1 MKALSVY
8 QPTAAAIAL
17 GAKRLETRPW
27 KTSHR
32 GLTAIHAAKHW
43 TISKS
48 ISIVSSW
55 TWCAI
60 LRPYGIRMGGKV
72 ELEDV
77 LAFGAIVAVANLV
90 DCRPAESFT
99 VGELD
104 RLRRPDDDDR
114 ESGVHEW
121 SERMLGDFSIGRF
134 VFVLD
139 DVRPLPDPILVRG
152 RQRIFNL
159 SPAMAEDV
167 ESQFPLPTNEQVAA
181 GRRRLPG

>member
-17 GAKRLETRPW
+17 AAKRLETRPW
-27 KTSHR
+27 KASHR
-32 GLTAIHAAKHW
+32 GTIAIHAAKLW
-43 TISKS
+43 NWRMSAATS
-48 ISIVSSW
+48 SSW
-55 TWCAI
+55 TWCSI
-60 LRPYGIRMGGKV
+60 LHPLGIRMGGKV
-72 ELEDV
+72 DLDNA

-90 DCRPAESFT
+90 DCRPADSFT
-99 VGELD
+99 VAELD
-104 RLRRPDDDDR
+104 TPRSWPDV
-114 ESGVHEW
+114 EGAVYPSW

-139 DVRPLPDPILVRG
+139 DIRPLPDPILLRG

-159 SPAMAEDV
+159 STAMAEDV
-167 ESQFPLPTNEQVAA
+167 ESQFPLPTNEQIAA

>member
-8 QPTAAAIAL
+8 QPTASAIAL
-17 GAKRLETRPW
+17 GAKRFETRPW

-32 GLTAIHAAKHW
+32 GLIAIHAAKHW
-43 TISKS
+43 NIQKS
-48 ISIVSSW
+48 IATVSSW

-60 LRPYGIRMGGKV
+60 LRPWGIRMGGKV
-72 ELEDV
+72 ELESV
-77 LAFGAIVAVANLV
+77 LAFGAIIAVANLV
-90 DCRPAESFT
+90 DCRPTDSFT
-99 VGELD
+99 VAELD
-104 RLRRPDDDDR
+104 TLRRPGDDDR

-121 SERMLGDFSIGRF
+121 SERMLGDFSPGRF

-139 DVRPLPDPILVRG
+139 DVRPLETPILYRG

-159 SPAMAEDV
+159 EPAFAREV
-167 ESQFPLPTNEQVAA
+167 EYQFPLPTNEQIAA